1 MRRTCGN
8 IYRRDRNGQ
17 ENFKQNIQLESA
29 IDIELTAF
37 INRAELLQLVSKTKK
52 GARRLANSS

>member
-52 GARRLANSS
+52 GAPAG